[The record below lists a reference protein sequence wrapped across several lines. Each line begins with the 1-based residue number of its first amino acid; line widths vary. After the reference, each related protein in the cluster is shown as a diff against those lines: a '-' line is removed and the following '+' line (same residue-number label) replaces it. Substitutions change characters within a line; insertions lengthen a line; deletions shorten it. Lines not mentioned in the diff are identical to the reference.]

1 MLQQPS
7 AQGDKEQ
14 LGFTLPSRTVCGGAA
29 AGTAVADP
37 CCKCYRDFQMTING
51 LSLASVEENVV
62 RAVVYYFCYSHCAC
76 LLLPS
81 VGITLLA
88 LVSSL
93 GCKPLAAGSVVW

>member
-1 MLQQPS
+1 MLQQPG
-7 AQGDKEQ
+7 AQGEKEQ
-14 LGFTLPSRTVCGGAA
+14 LGLTLPSRTVCCGAA
-29 AGTAVADP
+29 AGAAVADP
-37 CCKCYRDFQMTING
+37 CCKCYRDFQMRING
-51 LSLASVEENVV
+51 LSLASIEENVL

-93 GCKPLAAGSVVW
+93 GHEPLAAGSVVW